1 MSFSIENTNF
11 NMASQAVT
19 LPSGCSWWDCDV
31 VDGKVKYEPVV
42 EKEKSQC
49 VPTNWDDEIE
59 ETEDSSDKEE
69 IKKEITIP
77 IINVSETS
85 ESQPIDIQ
93 ENLSG
98 TDSDSDDSE
107 DEEVEEENTQI
118 NSSSKMV
125 TKKKKSKKN
134 DTEKM
139 NTLLDKLLSHIQKN
153 KNAIN
158 TTVFTVGKQGYV
170 SQNLTNDRYMVP
182 GYGYLMIF
190 LKKAESYYYHQGVKK
205 VNISKLR
212 NDIDV
217 TKTNLRIA
225 IAKQD
230 IQLQQKLCDKLI
242 DQKKILEDAMVNIKN
257 VEQKNTPLD
266 YVKSAIRIV
275 KKNNDKSLRFVDM
288 FRDRVYRYSIETEK
302 DAHVEYKDTQ
312 TVQVT
317 VHAKPSVFGKKTLS
331 L

>member
-11 NMASQAVT
+11 NMSAQAVT

-31 VDGKVKYEPVV
+31 VDGKLKYEPVV

-59 ETEDSSDKEE
+59 ETEDSSDKEQ

-77 IINVSETS
+77 IIHVSETS

-93 ENLSG
+93 ENLSE
-98 TDSDSDDSE
+98 TDSESDDSE
-107 DEEVEEENTQI
+107 NEEAEEENTQI
-118 NSSSKMV
+118 NSSSKII

-139 NTLLDKLLSHIQKN
+139 NTLLDKLLPHIQKN

-182 GYGYLMIF
+182 GFGYLMIF

-212 NDIDV
+212 NDIDI

-288 FRDRVYRYSIETEK
+288 FRDRVYRYSVETEK
-302 DAHVEYKDTQ
+302 DVHVEYKDTQ

>member
-11 NMASQAVT
+11 NMATQTLT
-19 LPSGCSWWDCDV
+19 LPSGCSWWDCDI

-49 VPTNWDDEIE
+49 IPTNWDDEIE
-59 ETEDSSDKEE
+59 ETEDSSDKEQ

-77 IINVSETS
+77 TIHVSETS

-93 ENLSG
+93 ENLSE
-98 TDSDSDDSE
+98 TDSESDDSE
-107 DEEVEEENTQI
+107 DEEAEEENTQI
-118 NSSSKMV
+118 NSSSKIV

-134 DTEKM
+134 DTEKI

-182 GYGYLMIF
+182 GFGYLMIF

-230 IQLQQKLCDKLI
+230 ILLQQKLCDKLI

-288 FRDRVYRYSIETEK
+288 FRDRVYRYSVETEK
-302 DAHVEYKDTQ
+302 DVRVEYKDTQ
-312 TVQVT
+312 TVQVN

>member
-77 IINVSETS
+77 IITVSETS